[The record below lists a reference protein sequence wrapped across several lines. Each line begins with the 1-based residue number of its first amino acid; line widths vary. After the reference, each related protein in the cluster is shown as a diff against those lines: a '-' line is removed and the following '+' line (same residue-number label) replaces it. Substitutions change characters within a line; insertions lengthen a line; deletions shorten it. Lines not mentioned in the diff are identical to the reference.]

1 MGTLFEYS
9 GIILELEELHL
20 LMRQFLT
27 AFTKVIANSTQTTRR
42 DKMYGT
48 QRKYSGRSYF
58 WQTSV

>member
-48 QRKYSGRSYF
+48 
-58 WQTSV
+58 